1 MQNVGTKSAFMPIFI
16 ELFFYLPVC
25 LFYFIIFIE
34 LFFFFNEFVL
44 LSVFPLLPNYK
55 SSGFLQ

>member
-1 MQNVGTKSAFMPIFI
+1 MKKKMQNVGTKSAFMPIFI

-34 LFFFFNEFVL
+34 LFFFFF
-44 LSVFPLLPNYK
+44 
-55 SSGFLQ
+55 